1 MDEIKRSI
9 EQTKAGDINAFGV
22 IVTRFQ
28 DMALGYALSILHD
41 LQLAQD
47 AAQEAFIA
55 AYLNLDSL
63 RDPQS
68 LPAWLR
74 RIVFTQC
81 TRIRRRKQPASI
93 DPQTVDMEATEAG
106 PEELFESAQQRRI
119 VAAALRSLPERSQEI
134 LALFYISGYSYAEVA
149 DMLTIPVSTVKKRL
163 HDGRKLMK
171 QRMTEMAELAEEDF
185 QPLRPSRSKKFS
197 TDTVD
202 AIRSA
207 LEAMAA
213 GDVARLEQL
222 LQKHPALVESSGF
235 DDTEEG
241 TYFHGAALL
250 HYVAG
255 NPTDHPVPKNAA
267 AATRLLLKYGAD
279 PNSMTDVGNNTPLCL
294 VASGRAAREVGVQIE
309 LIDILVEAGAEVDAS
324 DGLAIYAALIH
335 GETDAS
341 RALFKHGAR
350 LDLGFAAGLGEIG
363 VMASFVA
370 DDGTL
375 KADARRSHSRRPYY
389 ERNVEPPRDSPSS
402 DADSSEPPAAT
413 DATLPAL
420 PRMTD
425 AEILG
430 EALAYAV
437 ANQQLEAMRWLLD
450 HGADPNVKP
459 ARFHGGQSVLHLVC
473 CNLGQGNVEAAKMLL
488 DAGADADDNDPEST
502 GATPLQWAVHNGQP
516 APISMLL
523 GCTDST
529 AAVHVHYAIK
539 CLLENDTKQRTRRLK
554 VVEELLKNGA
564 TPAVAR
570 GDGRTAADVVETSG
584 DVDLQ
589 RLFAPGRP
597 VK

>member
-1 MDEIKRSI
+1 MIREGSEI
-9 EQTKAGDINAFGV
+9 N
-22 IVTRFQ
+22 
-28 DMALGYALSILHD
+28 
-41 LQLAQD
+41 
-47 AAQEAFIA
+47 
-55 AYLNLDSL
+55 
-63 RDPQS
+63 
-68 LPAWLR
+68 
-74 RIVFTQC
+74 
-81 TRIRRRKQPASI
+81 
-93 DPQTVDMEATEAG
+93 
-106 PEELFESAQQRRI
+106 
-119 VAAALRSLPERSQEI
+119 
-134 LALFYISGYSYAEVA
+134 
-149 DMLTIPVSTVKKRL
+149 
-163 HDGRKLMK
+163 
-171 QRMTEMAELAEEDF
+171 
-185 QPLRPSRSKKFS
+185 
-197 TDTVD
+197 DTV
-202 AIRSA
+202 
-207 LEAMAA
+207 
-213 GDVARLEQL
+213 
-222 LQKHPALVESSGF
+222 
-235 DDTEEG
+235 
-241 TYFHGAALL
+241 
-250 HYVAG
+250 
-255 NPTDHPVPKNAA
+255 
-267 AATRLLLKYGAD
+267 
-279 PNSMTDVGNNTPLCL
+279 
-294 VASGRAAREVGVQIE
+294 
-309 LIDILVEAGAEVDAS
+309 VEAGAEVDAS

-389 ERNVEPPRDSPSS
+389 ERNVEPLRDSPSS